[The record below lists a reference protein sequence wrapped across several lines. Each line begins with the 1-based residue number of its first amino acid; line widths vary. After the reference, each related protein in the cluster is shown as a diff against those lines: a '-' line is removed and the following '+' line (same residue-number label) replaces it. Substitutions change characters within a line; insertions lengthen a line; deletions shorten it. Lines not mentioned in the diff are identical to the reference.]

1 MTVHDLHAHPRFDS
15 LPRRPR
21 LSQEVA
27 RRISERIRAEGLA
40 PGDQLPT
47 ESRLVEEFGVSRSV
61 VREAV
66 AHLRS
71 EGLVEAHQGK
81 GVFVTDPARRK
92 VFRLDANASGRA
104 RDLLAIF
111 ELRRE
116 VETGAAGLAARR
128 ADEAQRE
135 RLRDLVAAMA
145 ATQDEATSAE
155 LDIAFHG
162 TIAEATGN
170 ACYRDFTQYLD
181 RQLRLAIEAARKQA
195 ALAPEQAARILA
207 EHRAVCDAIVSG
219 RPNKARKAMRAH
231 LDNVVQRLGLEEAAR

>member
-1 MTVHDLHAHPRFDS
+1 MTVHDLRVHPKFDS

-27 RRISERIRAEGLA
+27 RRIGERIRDGELA

-81 GVFVTDPARRK
+81 GVFVNDPARRK
-92 VFRLDANASGRA
+92 VFTLDASAGRHG

-116 VETGAAGLAARR
+116 VEAGAAELAARR
-128 ADEAQRE
+128 VDEAQRE

-145 ATQDEATSAE
+145 ATHDEATSAE

-181 RQLRLAIEAARKQA
+181 RRLRLAIEAARKQA
-195 ALAPEQAARILA
+195 ALAPRQAAEILA
-207 EHRAVCDAIVSG
+207 EHRAVCDAIVCG
-219 RPNKARKAMRAH
+219 HPKKARKSMRAH
-231 LDNVVQRLGLEEAAR
+231 LDNVMHRLGLEEAAR